1 MSFNGRWI
9 PSKMLPIIPGPN
21 STESGLPVLRTGSPT
36 VTPAIIKVKDFWNP
50 YNKIQERKVS
60 LILLSTLFYKLTLK
74 IFGFKYFSFATK
86 YNQVRAIRIK
96 FEQST
101 FFLLKLPPPPPLPI
115 PAQRCISCRN
125 KSSYLQSKSVW
136 WLSMTK
142 KTKSW
147 KSVITKTEL

>member
-36 VTPAIIKVKDFWNP
+36 VTPAIINVKDFWNP

-101 FFLLKLPPPPPLPI
+101 FFLLKLPPPPHSTKGVGGCM
-115 PAQRCISCRN
+115 R
-125 KSSYLQSKSVW
+125 SKSQ
-136 WLSMTK
+136 
-142 KTKSW
+142 KTRSKWAVLRCSSEII
-147 KSVITKTEL
+147 KVHVS